1 MKKIFLFLLSL
12 LPLSAAVAQ
21 VSLAPTAVYIDKN
34 GIGTLYVTNNSETA
48 QEITINFQ
56 FGYSSNDKNGV
67 LIMVY
72 DDSAKAK
79 THGLDKMVK
88 AFPRTFN
95 LPPKQQQLV
104 RLQVRAPKDL
114 PEGTYF
120 TRIKVGSS
128 GQVADVGAGGAAP
141 EAISTLVNVRFEQ
154 VIVAFFKKGKVNTGI
169 NIDKVNTTVDSTY
182 MKLAIDYRTL
192 GNSPFLGKVKYTLRG
207 PDGNLLLDA
216 SQTIAMYFEGTRVS
230 VFQLSE
236 KPKPGRYVLEIKY
249 ETQRSDIA
257 AEDLIQAPPYVYKTN
272 IQLP

>member
-1 MKKIFLFLLSL
+1 MKKILLFLLSL
-12 LPLSAAVAQ
+12 LPLSAVVAQ
-21 VSLAPTAVYIDKN
+21 VSLAPTAVYLDKN

-104 RLQVRAPKDL
+104 RLQIRAPKDL

-128 GQVADVGAGGAAP
+128 GQIADVGTGGAP
-141 EAISTLVNVRFEQ
+141 EGISTQVNVRFEQ
-154 VIVAFFKKGKVNTGI
+154 VIVAFFKKGKVSTGV
-169 NIDKVNTTVDSTY
+169 NIDKVEAKVDSNF
-182 MKLAIDYRTL
+182 MKLAVDYRTL
-192 GNSPFLGKVKYTLRG
+192 GNSPFLGKVKFTLRG
-207 PDGNLLLDA
+207 PDGYLLLDA